1 MGLILK
7 GELAYQQVMVSL
19 CSFRILYSHYA
30 ICGGIGEDFL
40 YSPYSMQVNK
50 LLENAS
56 YNNIMYEG
64 KGSYLEFLYSIS
76 YK

>member
-30 ICGGIGEDFL
+30 ICGGTGL